1 MPPMPDAPDKV
12 SADSPSEL
20 AGLSFEQ
27 ILDRL
32 NQVVDQLESGE
43 APLEQSLSIFEQG
56 VQLSR
61 LGGRRLDEAERRI
74 EILLNENGEPTT
86 APFEKE

>member
-1 MPPMPDAPDKV
+1 MPQTPDAN
-12 SADSPSEL
+12 ADLSK
-20 AGLSFEQ
+20 LSFEQ

-32 NQVVDQLESGE
+32 SEVVEQLESGE
-43 APLEQSLSIFEQG
+43 APLEQSLAIFEQG
-56 VQLSR
+56 VTLSR

-74 EILLNENGEPTT
+74 EVLLNSNGEVST